1 MDNKRLN
8 KNLHDTKMGR
18 FGRPAEDD
26 NKKERPVT

>member
-18 FGRPAEDD
+18 FGPPAEDD
-26 NKKERPVT
+26 NKKKRPVT